1 MIFKRSKVSL
11 NRLFSNCIA
20 PLNPLEHRSTKPL
33 LNGEKQGDWAF
44 EVKVLYSLAYFF
56 SS

>member
-33 LNGEKQGDWAF
+33 LNGEKHGDWAF